1 MKISFIFL
9 YTIIFF
15 ISILIK
21 SMKQDDVESQDEI
34 DEPIHHDEHESIEDN
49 DNEEE
54 VNTFSEEWERSMS
67 DYEPAYVY
75 MIPIKPKKTEK
86 FYEEIT
92 KVPSKVRGA
101 FLSDENQKDK
111 IEFTIL
117 GPGQKI
123 MYKNFTNECIFD
135 FEVTKPGPYLIK
147 FRNPVSK
154 QEVKVTF
161 TMNSYQ
167 DQILVKEHM
176 NFTEEKIVSLSKFM
190 DSIKLEKDMLKSKLK
205 HRRKS
210 KFFSIFD
217 LHCFKK

>member
-1 MKISFIFL
+1 MKLSFIFL

-15 ISILIK
+15 IFILIK
-21 SMKQDDVESQDEI
+21 SMKQDDVETEDEV
-34 DEPIHHDEHESIEDN
+34 ESTPPSSNNNENDN
-49 DNEEE
+49 NDDNEE
-54 VNTFSEEWERSMS
+54 VNSFSEEWERTMS

-92 KVPSKVRGA
+92 KVPAKIRGA

-135 FEVTKPGPYLIK
+135 FEVQKPGPYLIK

-167 DQILVKEHM
+167 DVVLQKEHM
-176 NFTEEKIVSLSKFM
+176 NFSEEKIVSLSKFM

-210 KFFSIFD
+210 KF
-217 LHCFKK
+217 

>member
-21 SMKQDDVESQDEI
+21 SMKQDDVESEDEVH
-34 DEPIHHDEHESIEDN
+34 DPVHHDEHENTED
-49 DNEEE
+49 DNEE

-92 KVPSKVRGA
+92 KVPAKVRGA

-123 MYKNFTNECIFD
+123 MYKNFTNECIFE

-167 DQILVKEHM
+167 DQVLQKEHM
-176 NFTEEKIVSLSKFM
+176 NFTEDKIVSLSKFM

-210 KFFSIFD
+210 KFCSIF
-217 LHCFKK
+217 KKFILK